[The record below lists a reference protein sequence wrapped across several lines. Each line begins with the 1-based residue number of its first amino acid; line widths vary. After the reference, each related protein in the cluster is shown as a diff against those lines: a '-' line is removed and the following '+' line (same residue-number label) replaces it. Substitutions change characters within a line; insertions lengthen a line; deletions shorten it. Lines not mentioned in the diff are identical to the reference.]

1 MLDREIQDAA
11 ERIVNIKVKEAVAQ
25 VLGKDPR
32 ALVEAVVDAAMNQR
46 EHSYDRETILERE
59 VNEMI
64 RDAVQAAIQEWL
76 QTHREVVKAAVSTRL
91 RSAEDGLLERIGEA
105 VLEGLQTSFYVDARL
120 SIRDD

>member
-105 VLEGLQTSFYVDARL
+105 VLEGLQTNFYVDARL